1 MVSFATFEAEL
12 TRNEPGLVEKGMTSS
27 LPDFDHL
34 MYAAVKRKIF
44 TILKKNLKIKNI
56 FIILKILLI

>member
-34 MYAAVKRKIF
+34 MYAAVKRKNLHY
-44 TILKKNLKIKNI
+44 TEKKPQN
-56 FIILKILLI
+56 